1 MSKIIGQD
9 KLIKEVNRIFQVF
22 VNSNCKIRPHFILT
36 GESGSGKS
44 FTIKQLCDMNELNF
58 LEVNAAQIT
67 KEGISGNS
75 LSKILSPLVN
85 YSHTPEST
93 ASVQN
98 EYITSNTLSA
108 PNISSS
114 IFSKSKKPYYN
125 ILLDDRAGLEE
136 SYEILKYVVDEI
148 KLNQQGNQ

>member
-44 FTIKQLCDMNELNF
+44 FTIKQLCDMNELSF

-85 YSHTPEST
+85 YSHTPIVVFVDEFDKLFINGNTNSQLANEST

-98 EYITSNTLSA
+98 EFLKLLESDTTSVFWRLWEVH
-108 PNISSS
+108 IS
-114 IFSKSKKPYYN
+114 PY
-125 ILLDDRAGLEE
+125 
-136 SYEILKYVVDEI
+136 
-148 KLNQQGNQ
+148 